1 MQDTKGVF
9 DSAMDLLIIGSLA
22 VFGGIARVAM
32 SPKKPRTACEF
43 FLTLVVSGFSGV
55 IMYKLLCAYDV
66 SPDLTAAAS
75 GIAGVLGD
83 DLLASVLMIGNEI
96 RKQPAKVLG
105 WWLNRK

>member
-9 DSAMDLLIIGSLA
+9 DSAIDLLLIGALA

-32 SPKKPRTACEF
+32 SPKKPRTACEL

-55 IMYKLLCAYDV
+55 VMYKLLCAYDV

-83 DLLASVLMIGNEI
+83 DLLESVLMIGKEI
-96 RKQPAKVLG
+96 RKQPAKLLG